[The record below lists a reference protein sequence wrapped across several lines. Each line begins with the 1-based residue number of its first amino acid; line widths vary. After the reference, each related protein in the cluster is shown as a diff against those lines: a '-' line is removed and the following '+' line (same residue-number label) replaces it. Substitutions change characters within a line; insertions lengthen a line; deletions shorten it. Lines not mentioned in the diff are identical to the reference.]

1 MSTGTVPQIRTR
13 AALRDLIRV
22 WRRDGLGIGL
32 VPTMGAL
39 HAGHLSLIERARSAS
54 DRVVVSLFVNPRQF
68 GPGEDFAAYPRTE
81 DDDLAKLASAGVD
94 AAWLPSVDEMY
105 PAGFATSITVG
116 GIAETLEGAHRP
128 GHFNGVATVVAKL
141 LLQVLP
147 DAAYFGEKDYQQLQV
162 VRRLVRDLDIPV
174 RIVPVETVRE
184 SDGLALS
191 SRNRYLSPDE
201 RRRAVAFPVAL
212 RQVATQA
219 AAHPEGP
226 FEPLL
231 ETARRTLAEAGF
243 GPIDYVAI
251 CDTESL
257 APVSS
262 LAGPCRVLGAAR
274 IGRTRLIDNL
284 PVLRADLPYEGS

>member
-105 PAGFATSITVG
+105 PAGFATSI
-116 GIAETLEGAHRP
+116 
-128 GHFNGVATVVAKL
+128 
-141 LLQVLP
+141 
-147 DAAYFGEKDYQQLQV
+147 
-162 VRRLVRDLDIPV
+162 
-174 RIVPVETVRE
+174 
-184 SDGLALS
+184 
-191 SRNRYLSPDE
+191 
-201 RRRAVAFPVAL
+201 
-212 RQVATQA
+212 
-219 AAHPEGP
+219 
-226 FEPLL
+226 
-231 ETARRTLAEAGF
+231 
-243 GPIDYVAI
+243 
-251 CDTESL
+251 
-257 APVSS
+257 
-262 LAGPCRVLGAAR
+262 
-274 IGRTRLIDNL
+274 
-284 PVLRADLPYEGS
+284 